1 MKKRIFSFVAA
12 IALALNL
19 FPIALASELINPQ
32 PQSIISAASKEFNVS
47 EESCTAQMLSSY
59 ISDNTDS
66 LSSIYDSAFPES
78 AETFTAT
85 SVEFQ
90 LPVYVVTLNK
100 EGIYLDFNDD
110 NGYMILVDGNDVVAW
125 ETTGDLSYLKGLDST
140 FYSIFDGFGYYEGNQ
155 FLPYER
161 TYLSETELQNINF
174 SSNDPYKGQGKAG
187 DGDIIYPNLYVEDRY
202 GAGYKIESGDG
213 RSLPKAFSYFRQWN
227 LSIYYETGSDGI
239 ERSEGNCTLSSI
251 FAALNYF
258 KTSGKYTSLPAPT
271 SKTSYNA
278 TNDSF
283 YSKYKNDSNFRIET
297 PKSLPNLYLAI
308 RQYVI
313 DNYGYETTDTNPFNI
328 TTIIKDIGKKY
339 NASLSANHILVWS
352 YESQVVDE
360 IKAGYPVIINVLN
373 SSTYTSHSMVVT
385 GYSLYTKT
393 TTIAGLN
400 IKSYVKLIKVNDNW
414 SASPRYFDFTN
425 YNAFG
430 SFVTIR

>member
-1 MKKRIFSFVAA
+1 MKKRIFSLTVA
-12 IALALNL
+12 IALAFNL

-32 PQSIISAASKEFNVS
+32 PQSIISAASEEFNVS
-47 EESCTAQMLSSY
+47 EESCNAQMLSSY

-66 LSSIYDSAFPES
+66 LSAIYDYAFPES
-78 AETFTAT
+78 SETFAAT

-125 ETTGDLSYLKGLDST
+125 ETTGDLGYLKGLDST
-140 FYSIFDGFGYYEGNQ
+140 FYSIFDGFGYYEGSQ

-161 TYLSETELQNINF
+161 AYLTEAELQNINF
-174 SSNDPYKGQGKAG
+174 SSNDPYKGQGTAG
-187 DGDIIYPNLYVEDRY
+187 DGDIISPTPYVEDRY
-202 GAGYKIESGDG
+202 GSGYKVESGDAK
-213 RSLPKAFSYFRQWN
+213 SLPKAFSYFRQSN
-227 LSIYYETGSDGI
+227 LSIYYETKSNGR
-239 ERSEGNCTLSSI
+239 EYSEGNCTLSSI

-258 KTSGKYTSLPAPT
+258 KTSGKYTSLPAST
-271 SKTSYNA
+271 SKTSYDA
-278 TNDSF
+278 TKDSF
-283 YSKYKNDSNFRIET
+283 YSKYKNNSSYRIET

-308 RQYVI
+308 RQYAI
-313 DNYGYETTDTNPFNI
+313 DNYGNETTDTNPFDVP
-328 TTIIKDIGKKY
+328 TIIREIGKKY

-373 SSTYTSHSMVVT
+373 SSTYNSHSMVVT

-393 TTIAGLN
+393 TTVAGLN
-400 IKSYVKLIKVNDNW
+400 IKNYVKLIKLNDNW
-414 SASPRYFDFTN
+414 SDSPRYFDFTN